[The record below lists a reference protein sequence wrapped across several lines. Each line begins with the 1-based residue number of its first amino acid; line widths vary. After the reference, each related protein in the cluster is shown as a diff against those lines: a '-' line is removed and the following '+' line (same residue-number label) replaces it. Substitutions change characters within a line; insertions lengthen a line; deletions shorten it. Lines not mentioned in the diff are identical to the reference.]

1 MNRNAVIARKI
12 AGIARKLVAGVE
24 NFGYYSIDFDEEKRT
39 FTVYNEIRSWTDMKV
54 IKDCL
59 KWIMKKIGVALGH
72 VLDFMVK
79 VMDRIVEDD

>member
-1 MNRNAVIARKI
+1 
-12 AGIARKLVAGVE
+12 
-24 NFGYYSIDFDEEKRT
+24 
-39 FTVYNEIRSWTDMKV
+39 MKV

-59 KWIMKKIGVALGH
+59 KWIVKKIGVALGH